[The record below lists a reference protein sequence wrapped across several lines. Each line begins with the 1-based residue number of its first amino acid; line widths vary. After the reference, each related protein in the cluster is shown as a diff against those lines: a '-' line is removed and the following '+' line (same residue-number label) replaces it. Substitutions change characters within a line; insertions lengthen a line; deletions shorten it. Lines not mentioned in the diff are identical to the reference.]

1 MDKVISEEFLL
12 SLLLAHLRI
21 VLFVFFLP
29 FFSAPQ
35 IPFAVRLYFSVALT
49 LSLLL
54 YTEIPPLRVNTAE
67 EVLILAFNEF
77 LFGFVSV
84 LILRLIFDAMLIA
97 GEIIAVHTAMGFL
110 QVFLPGQPQM
120 SLFSA
125 FFSLYAT
132 LIFLSLGGAEIV
144 ILALA
149 ESLKEL
155 PPGSFN
161 LFSLNPEVYLRF
173 FYESFSLG
181 VKLSLPVLITAL
193 LLNLVLAVVN
203 RFIPQMNVFMVGLP
217 LQVMLGL
224 IVLLLSLPIIAYS
237 FSEHLR
243 EIIEIFVRFVT
254 YS

>member
-35 IPFAVRLYFSVALT
+35 IPFTVRLYFSVALS

-54 YTEIPPLRVNTAE
+54 YADLPPLEVEATE
-67 EVLILAFNEF
+67 EILLLALNEL

-84 LILRLIFDAMLIA
+84 LILRLVFEAVVVA
-97 GEIIAVHTAMGFL
+97 GEIVAVHTAMGFL
-110 QVFLPGQPQM
+110 QIFIPGQPQM

-125 FFSLYAT
+125 FFSLYGT
-132 LIFLSLGGAEIV
+132 LLFLSIGGAEIV
-144 ILALA
+144 LLALA
-149 ESLKEL
+149 ESLRSI

-161 LFSLNPEVYLRF
+161 LFSLNPEVFLRF

-181 VKLSLPVLITAL
+181 VKLSLPVLMTAL
-193 LLNLVLAVVN
+193 LLNMVLAVVN

-217 LQVMLGL
+217 LQVILGL
-224 IVLLLSLPIIAYS
+224 LVLLLSLPVIGYS
-237 FSEHLR
+237 LSDHFIESLR
-243 EIIEIFVRFVT
+243 EFVGFIT
-254 YS
+254 HS